1 MATKKNAK
9 VMSKEEL
16 VEKLILEQEEKA
28 VKKSKK
34 SSAKKPVEKALKVT
48 KKATK
53 KAEKVEEP
61 KAEETKAEPKKSA
74 KKTATKASATKKA
87 TVKKA
92 EKKEN
97 PMDRM
102 FPASIEVEGTTFER
116 HEELTSWE
124 DFKAFT
130 EDNFAKGIH
139 TVVASNWPK
148 KFAKDYNNNC
158 GMKLYPKEGFAY
170 DLDLNEVL
178 IAQQTIER
186 VITVSILTESAGFFS
201 EEDFE
206 LTDFGYFMTNAMPFM
221 VYTYEDAE

>member
-1 MATKKNAK
+1 MATKKTATQK
-9 VMSKEEL
+9 VMSKEESL
-16 VEKLILEQEEKA
+16 FKEEKA
-28 VKKSKK
+28 VKTSK

-48 KKATK
+48 RKTTK
-53 KAEKVEEP
+53 KAEKVEQP
-61 KAEETKAEPKKSA
+61 KAEEPKAEPKKEV
-74 KKTATKASATKKA
+74 KKTAIKKTPAKKA
-87 TVKKA
+87 VVKKA

-97 PMDRM
+97 PMDKM
-102 FPASIEVEGTTFER
+102 FPKTIEVEGTTFER

-124 DFKAFT
+124 DFKALT

-158 GMKLYPKEGFAY
+158 GMKLFPKEGFAY

-201 EEDFE
+201 EEDFG
-206 LTDFGYFMTNAMPFM
+206 LTEFGYFMTNEMPFC
-221 VYTYEDAE
+221 VYTYEDVE

>member
-1 MATKKNAK
+1 MATKKTATQK
-9 VMSKEEL
+9 VMSKEESL
-16 VEKLILEQEEKA
+16 FEEEKA
-28 VKKSKK
+28 VKTSK
-34 SSAKKPVEKALKVT
+34 SSAKKPVEKALKAT
-48 KKATK
+48 RKTTK
-53 KAEKVEEP
+53 KAEKVEQP
-61 KAEETKAEPKKSA
+61 KAEEPKAEPKKEV
-74 KKTATKASATKKA
+74 KKTAIKKTPAKKA
-87 TVKKA
+87 VVKKA

-97 PMDRM
+97 PMDKM
-102 FPASIEVEGTTFER
+102 FPKTIEVEGTTFER

-124 DFKAFT
+124 DFKALT

-158 GMKLYPKEGFAY
+158 GMKLFPKEGFAY

-201 EEDFE
+201 EEDFG
-206 LTDFGYFMTNAMPFM
+206 LTEFGYFMTNEMPFC

>member
-1 MATKKNAK
+1 MATKKTATQK
-9 VMSKEEL
+9 VMSKEESL
-16 VEKLILEQEEKA
+16 FEEEKA
-28 VKKSKK
+28 VKTSK

-48 KKATK
+48 RKTTK
-53 KAEKVEEP
+53 KAEKVEQP
-61 KAEETKAEPKKSA
+61 KAEEPKAEPKKEV
-74 KKTATKASATKKA
+74 KKTVTKKA
-87 TVKKA
+87 PVKKTTVKKA

-97 PMDRM
+97 PMDKM
-102 FPASIEVEGTTFER
+102 FPKTIEVEGTTFER

-124 DFKAFT
+124 DFKSFT
-130 EDNFAKGIH
+130 EKNFSTGVH

-158 GMKLYPKEGFAY
+158 GMKLFPKEGFAY

-206 LTDFGYFMTNAMPFM
+206 LTEFGYFMTNAMPFM

>member
-1 MATKKNAK
+1 MATKKTATQK
-9 VMSKEEL
+9 VMSKEESL
-16 VEKLILEQEEKA
+16 FEEEKA
-28 VKKSKK
+28 VKTSK

-48 KKATK
+48 RKTTK
-53 KAEKVEEP
+53 KAEKVEQP
-61 KAEETKAEPKKSA
+61 KAEEPKAEPKKEV
-74 KKTATKASATKKA
+74 KKTATKKAPVKKA

-97 PMDRM
+97 PMDKM
-102 FPASIEVEGTTFER
+102 FPKTIEVEGTTFER

-130 EDNFAKGIH
+130 EKNFSTGVH
-139 TVVASNWPK
+139 TVVAGNWPK

-158 GMKLYPKEGFAY
+158 GMKLFPKEGFAY

-206 LTDFGYFMTNAMPFM
+206 LTEFGYFMTNAMPFM

>member
-1 MATKKNAK
+1 MATKKTTTQK
-9 VMSKEEL
+9 VMSKEESL
-16 VEKLILEQEEKA
+16 FEEEKA
-28 VKKSKK
+28 VKTSK

-48 KKATK
+48 RKTTK
-53 KAEKVEEP
+53 KAEKVEQP
-61 KAEETKAEPKKSA
+61 KAEEPKAEPKKEV
-74 KKTATKASATKKA
+74 KKTVTRKTPAKKA

-97 PMDRM
+97 PMDKM
-102 FPASIEVEGTTFER
+102 FPKTIEVEGTTFER

-130 EDNFAKGIH
+130 EKNFSTGVH

-158 GMKLYPKEGFAY
+158 GMKLFPKEGFAY

-178 IAQQTIER
+178 ITQQTIER

-206 LTDFGYFMTNAMPFM
+206 LTEFGYFMANAMPFM

>member
-1 MATKKNAK
+1 MATKKTATQK
-9 VMSKEEL
+9 VMSKEESL
-16 VEKLILEQEEKA
+16 FEEEKA
-28 VKKSKK
+28 VKTSK

-48 KKATK
+48 RKTTK
-53 KAEKVEEP
+53 KAEKVEQPEAEEP
-61 KAEETKAEPKKSA
+61 KTEPKKEV
-74 KKTATKASATKKA
+74 KKTVTKKA
-87 TVKKA
+87 PVKKTTVKKA

-97 PMDRM
+97 PMDKM
-102 FPASIEVEGTTFER
+102 FPKTIEVEGTTFER

-124 DFKAFT
+124 DFKSFA
-130 EDNFAKGIH
+130 EKNFSTGVH

-158 GMKLYPKEGFAY
+158 GMKLFPKEGFAY

-206 LTDFGYFMTNAMPFM
+206 LTEFGYFMTNAMPFM

>member
-1 MATKKNAK
+1 MATKKTATQK
-9 VMSKEEL
+9 VMSKEESL
-16 VEKLILEQEEKA
+16 FEEEKA
-28 VKKSKK
+28 VKTSK
-34 SSAKKPVEKALKVT
+34 SSAKRPVEKALKVT
-48 KKATK
+48 RKTTK
-53 KAEKVEEP
+53 KAEKVEQP
-61 KAEETKAEPKKSA
+61 KAEEPKAEPKKEV
-74 KKTATKASATKKA
+74 KKPATKKA
-87 TVKKA
+87 PAKKSVEKKV

-97 PMDRM
+97 PMDKM
-102 FPASIEVEGTTFER
+102 FPKTIEVEGTTFER

-124 DFKAFT
+124 DFKSFT
-130 EDNFAKGIH
+130 EKNFSTGVH

-158 GMKLYPKEGFAY
+158 GMKLFPKEGFAY

-206 LTDFGYFMTNAMPFM
+206 LTEFGYFMTNSMPFM

>member
-1 MATKKNAK
+1 MATKKTTTQKA
-9 VMSKEEL
+9 MSKEESL
-16 VEKLILEQEEKA
+16 FDEEKA
-28 VKKSKK
+28 VKTSK

-48 KKATK
+48 RKTTK
-53 KAEKVEEP
+53 KAEKVEQP
-61 KAEETKAEPKKSA
+61 KAEEPKAEPKKEV
-74 KKTATKASATKKA
+74 KKTATKKAPAKKA
-87 TVKKA
+87 TAKKV

-97 PMDRM
+97 PMDKM
-102 FPASIEVEGTTFER
+102 FPKTIEVEGTTFER

-124 DFKAFT
+124 DFKSFT
-130 EDNFAKGIH
+130 EKNFSTGVH

-158 GMKLYPKEGFAY
+158 GMKLFPKEGFAC

-206 LTDFGYFMTNAMPFM
+206 LTEFGYFMTNAMPFM

>member
-1 MATKKNAK
+1 MATKKTATQK
-9 VMSKEEL
+9 VMSKEESL
-16 VEKLILEQEEKA
+16 FEEEKA
-28 VKKSKK
+28 VKTSK

-48 KKATK
+48 RKTTK
-53 KAEKVEEP
+53 KAEKVEQP
-61 KAEETKAEPKKSA
+61 KAEEPKAEPKKEV
-74 KKTATKASATKKA
+74 KKTATRKTPAKKT

-97 PMDRM
+97 PMDKM
-102 FPASIEVEGTTFER
+102 FPKTIEVEGTTFER

-130 EDNFAKGIH
+130 EKNFSTGVH

-158 GMKLYPKEGFAY
+158 GMKLFPKEGFAY

-206 LTDFGYFMTNAMPFM
+206 LTEFGYFMTNYMPFM
-221 VYTYEDAE
+221 VYTYKHAECNH

>member
-1 MATKKNAK
+1 MATKKPATQK
-9 VMSKEEL
+9 VMSKEESL
-16 VEKLILEQEEKA
+16 FEEEKA
-28 VKKSKK
+28 VKTSK

-48 KKATK
+48 RKTTK

-61 KAEETKAEPKKSA
+61 KAEPKKEV
-74 KKTATKASATKKA
+74 KKTVTKKA
-87 TVKKA
+87 PVKKTTVKKT

-97 PMDRM
+97 PMDKM
-102 FPASIEVEGTTFER
+102 FPKTIEVEGTTFER

-124 DFKAFT
+124 DFKSFT
-130 EDNFAKGIH
+130 EKNFSTGVH

-158 GMKLYPKEGFAY
+158 GMKLFPKEGFAY

-206 LTDFGYFMTNAMPFM
+206 LTEFGYFMTNAMPFM

>member
-1 MATKKNAK
+1 MATKKTATQK
-9 VMSKEEL
+9 VMSKEESL
-16 VEKLILEQEEKA
+16 FDEEKA
-28 VKKSKK
+28 VKTSK
-34 SSAKKPVEKALKVT
+34 SSVKKPVEKALKVT
-48 KKATK
+48 RKTTK
-53 KAEKVEEP
+53 KAEKVEQP
-61 KAEETKAEPKKSA
+61 KAEEPKAEPKKEV
-74 KKTATKASATKKA
+74 KKTATKKAPAKKSVA
-87 TVKKA
+87 KKV

-97 PMDRM
+97 PMDKM
-102 FPASIEVEGTTFER
+102 FPKTIEVEGTTFER

-130 EDNFAKGIH
+130 EKNFSTGVH

-158 GMKLYPKEGFAY
+158 GMKLFPKEGFAY

-206 LTDFGYFMTNAMPFM
+206 LTEFGYFMANAMPFM

>member
-1 MATKKNAK
+1 MATKKTATQK
-9 VMSKEEL
+9 VMSKEESL
-16 VEKLILEQEEKA
+16 FEEEKA
-28 VKKSKK
+28 VKTSK

-48 KKATK
+48 RKTTK
-53 KAEKVEEP
+53 KAEKVEQP
-61 KAEETKAEPKKSA
+61 KAEEPKAEPKKEVKKTVTKKAPA
-74 KKTATKASATKKA
+74 KKTTA
-87 TVKKA
+87 KKA

-97 PMDRM
+97 PMDKM
-102 FPASIEVEGTTFER
+102 FPKMIEVEGTTFER

-130 EDNFAKGIH
+130 EKNFSTGVH

-158 GMKLYPKEGFAY
+158 GMKLFPKEGFAY

-206 LTDFGYFMTNAMPFM
+206 LTEFGYFMTNAMPFM

>member
-1 MATKKNAK
+1 MATKKTTTQK
-9 VMSKEEL
+9 VMSKEESL
-16 VEKLILEQEEKA
+16 FEEEKA
-28 VKKSKK
+28 VKTSK

-48 KKATK
+48 RKTTK
-53 KAEKVEEP
+53 KAEKVEQP
-61 KAEETKAEPKKSA
+61 KAEEPKAEPKKEV
-74 KKTATKASATKKA
+74 KKTATKKAPVKKSM
-87 TVKKA
+87 VKKA

-97 PMDRM
+97 PMDKM
-102 FPASIEVEGTTFER
+102 FPKTIEVEGTTFER

-124 DFKAFT
+124 DFKSFT
-130 EDNFAKGIH
+130 EKNFSTGVH

-158 GMKLYPKEGFAY
+158 GMKLFPKEGFAY

-206 LTDFGYFMTNAMPFM
+206 LTEFGYFMANAMPFM

>member
-1 MATKKNAK
+1 MATKKTATQK
-9 VMSKEEL
+9 VMSKEESL
-16 VEKLILEQEEKA
+16 FEEEKA
-28 VKKSKK
+28 VKTSK

-48 KKATK
+48 RKTTK
-53 KAEKVEEP
+53 KAEKVEQP
-61 KAEETKAEPKKSA
+61 KAEEPKAEPKKEV
-74 KKTATKASATKKA
+74 KKTATRKTPAKKT

-97 PMDRM
+97 PMDKM
-102 FPASIEVEGTTFER
+102 FPKTIEVEGTTFER

-130 EDNFAKGIH
+130 EKNFSTGVH

-158 GMKLYPKEGFAY
+158 GMKLFPKEGFAY
-170 DLDLNEVL
+170 DLDFNEVL

-206 LTDFGYFMTNAMPFM
+206 LTEFGYFMTNSMPFM

>member
-1 MATKKNAK
+1 MATKKTTQK
-9 VMSKEEL
+9 VMSKEESL
-16 VEKLILEQEEKA
+16 FEEEKA
-28 VKKSKK
+28 VKTSK

-48 KKATK
+48 RKTTE
-53 KAEKVEEP
+53 KAEKVEQPE
-61 KAEETKAEPKKSA
+61 AEEPKAEPKKEV
-74 KKTATKASATKKA
+74 KKTVTKKAPAKKA

-97 PMDRM
+97 PMDKM
-102 FPASIEVEGTTFER
+102 FPKTIEVEGTTFER

-130 EDNFAKGIH
+130 EKNFSTGVH

-158 GMKLYPKEGFAY
+158 GMKLFPKEGFAC

-206 LTDFGYFMTNAMPFM
+206 LTEFGYFMTNAMPFM

>member
-16 VEKLILEQEEKA
+16 IEKLEEEKA

-53 KAEKVEEP
+53 KAEEPVEE
-61 KAEETKAEPKKSA
+61 KKPA
-74 KKTATKASATKKA
+74 KKTVTKTSAAKKA
-87 TVKKA
+87 TAKKA

-97 PMDRM
+97 PMDKM

-116 HEELTSWE
+116 HEEVKSWE
-124 DFKAFT
+124 EFRH
-130 EDNFAKGIH
+130 FAEAMMNAG
-139 TVVASNWPK
+139 TRVVLASHWPK
-148 KFAKDYNNNC
+148 KYAKNYNDNNND
-158 GMKLYPKEGFAY
+158 KLFPKNGFEY
-170 DLDLNEVL
+170 DLDLSEVL
-178 IAQQTIER
+178 MIQQTREIA
-186 VITVSILTESAGFFS
+186 ITVSILTESVILFL
-201 EEDFE
+201 EESFE

>member
-1 MATKKNAK
+1 MATKKTTQK
-9 VMSKEEL
+9 VMSKEESL
-16 VEKLILEQEEKA
+16 FEEEKA
-28 VKKSKK
+28 VKTSK

-48 KKATK
+48 RKTTK
-53 KAEKVEEP
+53 KAEKVEQPE
-61 KAEETKAEPKKSA
+61 AEEPKAEPKKEV
-74 KKTATKASATKKA
+74 KKTATKAP
-87 TVKKA
+87 VKKTTA
-92 EKKEN
+92 KKVEKKEN
-97 PMDRM
+97 PMDKM
-102 FPASIEVEGTTFER
+102 FPKTIEVEGTTFER

-124 DFKAFT
+124 DFKSFT
-130 EDNFAKGIH
+130 EKNFSTGVH

-148 KFAKDYNNNC
+148 KFAKAYNNNC
-158 GMKLYPKEGFAY
+158 GMKLFPKEGFAY

-206 LTDFGYFMTNAMPFM
+206 MTEFGYFMTNSMPFM

>member
-1 MATKKNAK
+1 MATKKTATQK
-9 VMSKEEL
+9 VVSKEESL
-16 VEKLILEQEEKA
+16 FEEEKA
-28 VKKSKK
+28 VKTSK

-48 KKATK
+48 RKTTK
-53 KAEKVEEP
+53 KAEKVEQP
-61 KAEETKAEPKKSA
+61 KAEEPKAEPKKEV
-74 KKTATKASATKKA
+74 KKTAIKKTPAKKA
-87 TVKKA
+87 VVKKA

-97 PMDRM
+97 PMDKM
-102 FPASIEVEGTTFER
+102 FPKTIEVEGTTFER

-124 DFKAFT
+124 DFKALT

-158 GMKLYPKEGFAY
+158 GMKLFPKEGFAY

-201 EEDFE
+201 EEDFG
-206 LTDFGYFMTNAMPFM
+206 LTEFGYFMTNAMPFM

>member
-1 MATKKNAK
+1 MATKKTATQK
-9 VMSKEEL
+9 VMSKEESL
-16 VEKLILEQEEKA
+16 FEEEKA
-28 VKKSKK
+28 VKTSK

-48 KKATK
+48 RKTTK
-53 KAEKVEEP
+53 KAEKVEQP
-61 KAEETKAEPKKSA
+61 KAEEPKAEPKKEV
-74 KKTATKASATKKA
+74 KKTAIKKTPAKKA
-87 TVKKA
+87 VVKKA

-97 PMDRM
+97 PMDKM
-102 FPASIEVEGTTFER
+102 FPKTIEVEGTTFER

-124 DFKAFT
+124 DFKALT

-158 GMKLYPKEGFAY
+158 GMKLFPKEGFAY

-201 EEDFE
+201 EEDFG
-206 LTDFGYFMTNAMPFM
+206 LTEFGYFMTNAMPFM

>member
-1 MATKKNAK
+1 MATKKTATQK
-9 VMSKEEL
+9 VMSKEESL
-16 VEKLILEQEEKA
+16 FEEEKA
-28 VKKSKK
+28 VKTSK

-48 KKATK
+48 RKTTK
-53 KAEKVEEP
+53 KAEKVEQP
-61 KAEETKAEPKKSA
+61 KAEEPKAEPKKEA
-74 KKTATKASATKKA
+74 KKAVTRKTPAKKA

-97 PMDRM
+97 PMDKM
-102 FPASIEVEGTTFER
+102 FPKTIEVEGTTFER

-124 DFKAFT
+124 DFKSFT
-130 EDNFAKGIH
+130 EKNFSTGVH

-158 GMKLYPKEGFAY
+158 GMKLFPKEGFAY

-206 LTDFGYFMTNAMPFM
+206 LTEFGYFMANAMPFM

>member
-1 MATKKNAK
+1 MATKKTTTQK
-9 VMSKEEL
+9 VMSKEESL
-16 VEKLILEQEEKA
+16 FEEEKA
-28 VKKSKK
+28 VKTSK

-48 KKATK
+48 RKTTK
-53 KAEKVEEP
+53 KAEKVEQP
-61 KAEETKAEPKKSA
+61 KAEEPKAEPKKEV
-74 KKTATKASATKKA
+74 KKTATEKAPVKKTTA
-87 TVKKA
+87 KKA

-97 PMDRM
+97 PMDKM
-102 FPASIEVEGTTFER
+102 FPKTIEVEGTTFER

-130 EDNFAKGIH
+130 EKNFSTGVH

-158 GMKLYPKEGFAY
+158 GMKLFPKEGFAY

-206 LTDFGYFMTNAMPFM
+206 LTEFGYFMTNAMPFM

>member
-1 MATKKNAK
+1 MATKKTATQK
-9 VMSKEEL
+9 VMSKEESL
-16 VEKLILEQEEKA
+16 FDEEKA
-28 VKKSKK
+28 VKTSK

-48 KKATK
+48 RKTTK
-53 KAEKVEEP
+53 KAEKVEQP
-61 KAEETKAEPKKSA
+61 KAEEPKAEPKKEVKKTVTRKTPA
-74 KKTATKASATKKA
+74 KKT

-97 PMDRM
+97 PMDKM
-102 FPASIEVEGTTFER
+102 FPKTIEVEGTTFER

-130 EDNFAKGIH
+130 EKNFSTGVH

-158 GMKLYPKEGFAY
+158 GMKLFPKEGFAY

-206 LTDFGYFMTNAMPFM
+206 LTEFGYFMTNSMPFM

>member
-1 MATKKNAK
+1 MATKKTATQK
-9 VMSKEEL
+9 VMSKEESL
-16 VEKLILEQEEKA
+16 FDEEKA
-28 VKKSKK
+28 VKTSK

-48 KKATK
+48 RKTTK
-53 KAEKVEEP
+53 KAEKVEQP
-61 KAEETKAEPKKSA
+61 KAEEPKAEPKKEVKKTVTRKTPA
-74 KKTATKASATKKA
+74 KKT

-97 PMDRM
+97 PMDKM
-102 FPASIEVEGTTFER
+102 FPKTIEVEGTTFER

-130 EDNFAKGIH
+130 EKNFSTGVH

-158 GMKLYPKEGFAY
+158 GMKLFPKEGFAY

-206 LTDFGYFMTNAMPFM
+206 RTEFGYFMTNAMPFM

>member
-1 MATKKNAK
+1 MATKKTATQK
-9 VMSKEEL
+9 VMSKEESL
-16 VEKLILEQEEKA
+16 FDEEKA
-28 VKKSKK
+28 VKTSK

-48 KKATK
+48 RKTTK
-53 KAEKVEEP
+53 KAEKVEQP
-61 KAEETKAEPKKSA
+61 KAEEPKAEPKKEV
-74 KKTATKASATKKA
+74 KKTATKKAPAKKSVA
-87 TVKKA
+87 KKV

-97 PMDRM
+97 PMDKM
-102 FPASIEVEGTTFER
+102 FPKTIEVEGTTFER

-124 DFKAFT
+124 GFKSFT
-130 EDNFAKGIH
+130 EKNFSTGVH

-148 KFAKDYNNNC
+148 KFSKDYNNNC
-158 GMKLYPKEGFAY
+158 GMKLFPKEGFAY

-206 LTDFGYFMTNAMPFM
+206 LTEFGYFMANAMPFM

>member
-1 MATKKNAK
+1 MTTKKTATQK
-9 VMSKEEL
+9 VVSKEESL
-16 VEKLILEQEEKA
+16 FKEEKA
-28 VKKSKK
+28 VKTSK

-48 KKATK
+48 RKTTK
-53 KAEKVEEP
+53 KAEKVEQP
-61 KAEETKAEPKKSA
+61 KAEEPKAEPKKEV
-74 KKTATKASATKKA
+74 KKTAIKKTPAKKA
-87 TVKKA
+87 VVKKA

-97 PMDRM
+97 PMDKM
-102 FPASIEVEGTTFER
+102 FPKTIEVEGTTFER

-124 DFKAFT
+124 DFKALT

-158 GMKLYPKEGFAY
+158 GMKLFPKEGFAY

-201 EEDFE
+201 EEDFSN
-206 LTDFGYFMTNAMPFM
+206 LTEFGYFMTNEMPFC
-221 VYTYEDAE
+221 VYTYEDVE

>member
-1 MATKKNAK
+1 MATKKTTQK
-9 VMSKEEL
+9 VMSKEESL
-16 VEKLILEQEEKA
+16 FEEEKA
-28 VKKSKK
+28 VKTSK

-48 KKATK
+48 RKTTK
-53 KAEKVEEP
+53 KAEKVEQPE
-61 KAEETKAEPKKSA
+61 AEEPKAEPKKEV
-74 KKTATKASATKKA
+74 KKTATKKAPVKKTTA
-87 TVKKA
+87 KKA

-97 PMDRM
+97 PMDKM
-102 FPASIEVEGTTFER
+102 FPKTIEVEGTTFER

-124 DFKAFT
+124 DFKSFT
-130 EDNFAKGIH
+130 EKNFSTGVH

-158 GMKLYPKEGFAY
+158 GMKLFPKEGFAY

-206 LTDFGYFMTNAMPFM
+206 LTEFGYFMTNAMPFM

>member
-1 MATKKNAK
+1 MATKKTTQK
-9 VMSKEEL
+9 VMSKEESL
-16 VEKLILEQEEKA
+16 FEEEKA
-28 VKKSKK
+28 VKTSK

-48 KKATK
+48 RKTTE
-53 KAEKVEEP
+53 KAEKVEQPE
-61 KAEETKAEPKKSA
+61 AEEPKAEPKKEV
-74 KKTATKASATKKA
+74 KKTATKKAPVKKTTA
-87 TVKKA
+87 KKA

-97 PMDRM
+97 PMDKM
-102 FPASIEVEGTTFER
+102 FPKTIEVEGTTFER

-124 DFKAFT
+124 DFKSFT
-130 EDNFAKGIH
+130 EKNFSTGVH

-158 GMKLYPKEGFAY
+158 GMKLFPKEGFAY

-206 LTDFGYFMTNAMPFM
+206 LTEFGYFMTNAMPFM

>member
-1 MATKKNAK
+1 MATKKNVESTK
-9 VMSKEEL
+9 EL
-16 VEKLILEQEEKA
+16 VLEQEA
-28 VKKSKK
+28 VKDSKK
-34 SSAKKPVEKALKVT
+34 VSAKKVSTKKPAEKALKVT
-48 KKATK
+48 KKAT
-53 KAEKVEEP
+53 E
-61 KAEETKAEPKKSA
+61 KAEEPVEEKKPA
-74 KKTATKASATKKA
+74 KKTVAKKAPATKKT
-87 TVKKA
+87 TVKKEA

-97 PMDRM
+97 PMDKM
-102 FPASIEVEGTTFER
+102 FPKTIEVEGTTFVR

-130 EDNFAKGIH
+130 EDNFSKGIH

>member
-16 VEKLILEQEEKA
+16 AEKLILEQEEKA

-48 KKATK
+48 KKVTK
-53 KAEKVEEP
+53 KAEE
-61 KAEETKAEPKKSA
+61 KKPA
-74 KKTATKASATKKA
+74 KKTVAKASATKKA
-87 TVKKA
+87 TAKKA

-97 PMDRM
+97 PMDKM

-130 EDNFAKGIH
+130 EDNFAKGVH
-139 TVVASNWPK
+139 TVIASNWPK

-158 GMKLYPKEGFAY
+158 GMKLYPKEGFNY

>member
-1 MATKKNAK
+1 MATKKTATQK
-9 VMSKEEL
+9 VMSKEESL
-16 VEKLILEQEEKA
+16 FDEEKA
-28 VKKSKK
+28 VKTSK

-48 KKATK
+48 RKTTK
-53 KAEKVEEP
+53 KAEKVEQP
-61 KAEETKAEPKKSA
+61 KAEEPKAEPKKEVKKTVTKKAPA
-74 KKTATKASATKKA
+74 KKT

-97 PMDRM
+97 PMDKM
-102 FPASIEVEGTTFER
+102 FPKTIEVEGTTFER

-124 DFKAFT
+124 DFKSFT
-130 EDNFAKGIH
+130 EKNFSTGVH

-158 GMKLYPKEGFAY
+158 GMKLFPKEGFAY

-206 LTDFGYFMTNAMPFM
+206 LTEFGYFMTNAMPFM

>member
-1 MATKKNAK
+1 MATKKTTQK
-9 VMSKEEL
+9 VMSKEESL
-16 VEKLILEQEEKA
+16 FEEEKA
-28 VKKSKK
+28 VKTSK

-48 KKATK
+48 RKTTE
-53 KAEKVEEP
+53 KAEKVEQP
-61 KAEETKAEPKKSA
+61 KAEEPKAEPKKEV
-74 KKTATKASATKKA
+74 KKTVTKKAPAKKA

-97 PMDRM
+97 PMDKM
-102 FPASIEVEGTTFER
+102 FPKTIEVEGTTFER

-130 EDNFAKGIH
+130 EKNFSTGVH

-158 GMKLYPKEGFAY
+158 GMKLFPKEGFAC

-206 LTDFGYFMTNAMPFM
+206 LTEFGYFMTNAMPFM

>member
-16 VEKLILEQEEKA
+16 VEKLVVEQEEKA

-53 KAEKVEEP
+53 KAEKVEQP
-61 KAEETKAEPKKSA
+61 KAEEPKAEPKKPA
-74 KKTATKASATKKA
+74 KKTAKKTPA
-87 TVKKA
+87 P
-92 EKKEN
+92 KKEN
-97 PMDRM
+97 PMDKM

-124 DFKAFT
+124 EFKH
-130 EDNFAKGIH
+130 FAEAMMNAG
-139 TVVASNWPK
+139 TRVVIASNWPK

-201 EEDFE
+201 EED
-206 LTDFGYFMTNAMPFM
+206 LTCEVEPENTMLSPFLIGISK
-221 VYTYEDAE
+221 

>member
-16 VEKLILEQEEKA
+16 VEKLEEEKA

-34 SSAKKPVEKALKVT
+34 SSTKKPVEKALKVT
-48 KKATK
+48 KKTTK
-53 KAEKVEEP
+53 KAKEQVEE
-61 KAEETKAEPKKSA
+61 KKSA
-74 KKTATKASATKKA
+74 KKTVAKKVSTKKTTA
-87 TVKKA
+87 KKA

-97 PMDRM
+97 PMNKM

-130 EDNFAKGIH
+130 EENFAKGIH

-158 GMKLYPKEGFAY
+158 GMKLFPKEGFDY

-186 VITVSILTESAGFFS
+186 VITVSILTESAGFFN

>member
-9 VMSKEEL
+9 AMSKEEL
-16 VEKLILEQEEKA
+16 VEKLVVEQEEKA

-34 SSAKKPVEKALKVT
+34 SSAKKPVEKALKVA

-53 KAEKVEEP
+53 KAEEQVEE
-61 KAEETKAEPKKSA
+61 KKPA
-74 KKTATKASATKKA
+74 KKTVAKKAPATKKA
-87 TVKKA
+87 TAKKA

-130 EDNFAKGIH
+130 EDNFAKGVH

>member
-1 MATKKNAK
+1 MATKKTATQK
-9 VMSKEEL
+9 AMSKEESL
-16 VEKLILEQEEKA
+16 FEEEKA
-28 VKKSKK
+28 VKTSK

-48 KKATK
+48 RKTTK
-53 KAEKVEEP
+53 KAEKVEQP
-61 KAEETKAEPKKSA
+61 KAEEPKTEPKKEV
-74 KKTATKASATKKA
+74 KKTATKKAPVKKA
-87 TVKKA
+87 TVKKV

-97 PMDRM
+97 PMDKM
-102 FPASIEVEGTTFER
+102 FPKTIEVEGTTFER

-130 EDNFAKGIH
+130 EKNFSTGIH

-158 GMKLYPKEGFAY
+158 GMKLFPKEGFAY

-206 LTDFGYFMTNAMPFM
+206 LTEFGYFMTNAMPFM